1 MPQIIGLSFSL
12 WPIIIGRATFCVVV
26 VYNQES
32 GGLAG
37 AGRAVVAQ
45 TAGE

>member
-1 MPQIIGLSFSL
+1 MLLSFL
-12 WPIIIGRATFCVVV
+12 P
-26 VYNQES
+26 VYFAQRLTQDT